1 MYQIRNKTAS
11 LTFSGS
17 FEKISHGYP
26 TNFSQFNYKIP
37 KTALSKSKF
46 RISFRGPSIWNNF
59 LQNSEKEIESLPLFK
74 SKLKL
79 KLLSF
84 SNEIT
89 YFEYISA
96 VSLQNPVDEKG
107 FDDKAI
113 VTFCKSFLVSKT
125 NMNLI
130 I

>member
-1 MYQIRNKTAS
+1 MYQIRNKTAP
-11 LTFSGS
+11 LRFSGS
-17 FEKISHGYP
+17 FEKISHRYP
-26 TNFSQFNYKIP
+26 TNFSQFNYKIR

-46 RISFRGPSIWNNF
+46 RIAFRGPSIWNNF

-89 YFEYISA
+89 YF
-96 VSLQNPVDEKG
+96 
-107 FDDKAI
+107 
-113 VTFCKSFLVSKT
+113 
-125 NMNLI
+125 
-130 I
+130 